1 MPEFDS
7 ARAYFEYLNGGAVT
21 DWQEIQDWAHD
32 LLSVRSDE
40 DFPPQTADGEDTRF
54 GSL

>member
-1 MPEFDS
+1 MPDFDTES
-7 ARAYFEYLNGGAVT
+7 AYLEYLNGGAVT
-21 DWQEIQDWAHD
+21 EWQERQEWARE